1 MTWAYYLDRVIFA
14 VEFGDAIP
22 GVSKTFVFGFI
33 VGLVGCYKGYTTENG
48 TEGVGKASTSSVVV
62 SSLLILIFDMFLVKL
77 ISLDMASGEVMIEVI
92 DLHKSFNSNNVL
104 DGISFNVDE
113 AENMIVFGRSG
124 TGKSVLLKCMIRL
137 MEPDSGNIKIHGKDV
152 LQLDIKELNEL
163 RKNIGFLFQG
173 AALYDSMSVRE
184 NLEFP
189 LIRNFDLAQKEI
201 DERVHF
207 VLEAVSLLEAI
218 DKMPSELSGGM
229 KKRIGLA
236 RSIITKPKL
245 MFYDEPTTG
254 LDPITAKEISVLII
268 DLQHQLKMTSVVVTH
283 DLLCA
288 KIIADRAIVL
298 DDGKIVKEGSINDL
312 VTSNDPFLKNFFSD
326 EIIENNG
333 SKI

>member
-1 MTWAYYLDRVIFA
+1 
-14 VEFGDAIP
+14 
-22 GVSKTFVFGFI
+22 
-33 VGLVGCYKGYTTENG
+33 
-48 TEGVGKASTSSVVV
+48 
-62 SSLLILIFDMFLVKL
+62 
-77 ISLDMASGEVMIEVI
+77 MASGEVMIEVI

-137 MEPDSGNIKIHGKDV
+137 MEPDSGDIKIHGKDV

-189 LIRNFDLAQKEI
+189 LIRNFDFERKEI

>member
-1 MTWAYYLDRVIFA
+1 MDLANGKIM
-14 VEFGDAIP
+14 VEI
-22 GVSKTFVFGFI
+22 
-33 VGLVGCYKGYTTENG
+33 
-48 TEGVGKASTSSVVV
+48 
-62 SSLLILIFDMFLVKL
+62 
-77 ISLDMASGEVMIEVI
+77 I
-92 DLHKSFNSNNVL
+92 DLHKAFGDNKVL
-104 DGISFNVDE
+104 DGLSFIVDE
-113 AENMIVFGRSG
+113 AENMVVFGRSG

-137 MEPDSGNIKIHGKDV
+137 MEPDSGSIKIQNKDV
-152 LQLDIKELNEL
+152 RKLDIKELNEL
-163 RKNIGFLFQG
+163 RKDIGFLFQG

-189 LIRNFDLAQKEI
+189 LIRNFILDRKEI

-254 LDPITAKEISVLII
+254 LDPITAKEISVLIN
-268 DLQHQLKMTSVVVTH
+268 DLQHRLKMTSIVVTH

-298 DDGKIVKEGSINDL
+298 NDGKIVKEGSINDL
-312 VTSNDPFLKNFFSD
+312 ITSEDPLLKNFFSD
-326 EIIENNG
+326 EIIEING
-333 SKI
+333 SKK

>member
-1 MTWAYYLDRVIFA
+1 MDLA
-14 VEFGDAIP
+14 
-22 GVSKTFVFGFI
+22 
-33 VGLVGCYKGYTTENG
+33 N
-48 TEGVGKASTSSVVV
+48 
-62 SSLLILIFDMFLVKL
+62 
-77 ISLDMASGEVMIEVI
+77 GEVMIEVI
-92 DLHKSFNSNNVL
+92 DLHKSFNSNRVL
-104 DGISFNVDE
+104 DGISFNVAE
-113 AENMIVFGRSG
+113 GENMVVFGRSG

-137 MEPDSGNIKIHGKDV
+137 LEPDSGNIKIQDKDV
-152 LQLDIKELNEL
+152 LKLNLKELNTL

-189 LIRNFDLAQKEI
+189 LIRNFIIDRKEI

-207 VLEAVSLLEAI
+207 VLEAVSLLEAV

-254 LDPITAKEISVLII
+254 LDPITSKEISVLIN
-268 DLQHQLKMTSVVVTH
+268 DLQRSLKMTSVVVTH

-298 DDGKIVKEGSINDL
+298 DDSKIVKEGSITELTNSEDQL
-312 VTSNDPFLKNFFSD
+312 LKNFFSD
-326 EIIENNG
+326 EIIEING
-333 SKI
+333 SQK